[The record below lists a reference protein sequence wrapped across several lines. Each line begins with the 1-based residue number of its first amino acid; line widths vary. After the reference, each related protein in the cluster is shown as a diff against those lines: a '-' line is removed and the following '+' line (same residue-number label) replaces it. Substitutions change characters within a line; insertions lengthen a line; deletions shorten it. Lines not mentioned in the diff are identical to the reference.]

1 MNTNISNK
9 EELTDLFFTL
19 KTEEINYLRSKI
31 VHLSQSISLY
41 PEKPILAIKLRNS
54 LRRLDSL
61 LSA

>member
-1 MNTNISNK
+1 MNTNITTK
-9 EELTDLFFTL
+9 DELTKLLFTL

-31 VHLSQSISLY
+31 VHLSQSISLH
-41 PEKPILAIKLRNS
+41 PDRKILSIKLQNS

>member
-1 MNTNISNK
+1 MKTNITTK
-9 EELTDLFFTL
+9 DELTKLLFTL

-31 VHLSQSISLY
+31 VHLSQSISLH
-41 PEKPILAIKLRNS
+41 PDRKILSIKLQNS